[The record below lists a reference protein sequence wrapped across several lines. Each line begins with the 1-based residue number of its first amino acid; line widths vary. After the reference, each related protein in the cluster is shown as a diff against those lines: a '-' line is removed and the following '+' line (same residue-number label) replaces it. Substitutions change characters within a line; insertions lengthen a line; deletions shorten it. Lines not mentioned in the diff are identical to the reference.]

1 MLLRGMET
9 SAPDREHDAVRL
21 SRDTLGSIG
30 ARLPVPRYEAAGLC
44 GGIVHLGVGGF
55 HRSHLAAYVHDL
67 LQDGRTA
74 YSIVG
79 AGLLPSDK
87 SMADALR
94 AQGGLYVL
102 IERDGVDARAA
113 VIGSISEYIFAADDS
128 RPLVRTMADQATH
141 IVSLTITES
150 GYPVEA
156 GVFVDSA
163 ELREDARSDCPASA
177 FGVIA
182 CALDARRRSGL
193 PPFTVMSCDNLPGNG
208 DVARVAT
215 LGAAA
220 LRSDR
225 LARWVET
232 SGAFPNAMVD
242 RITPATTDA
251 DRRFVSREF
260 GFEDRWPVACEP
272 FRQWALEDEF
282 CDGRPPF
289 EQAGVLTTTDVSPY
303 ERMKLRLLNG
313 SHTGLAYHAA
323 LAGIE
328 LVDQAMAE
336 PAIERFVRTLM
347 HEEVAPNLAPPNGID
362 LDEYQASLIHRFS
375 NPATGDQVARV
386 CLDGSSKFPT
396 FIVPSVEA
404 QLDRGGSVRML
415 ALVLAGWCR
424 YLRGQGDDG
433 SRLNL
438 AHDPFLAD
446 AVDAAVASREDP
458 RRFLQYGRALGS
470 RLADSERLV
479 ETFTDALDSLERFG
493 SLATLAAWTA

>member
-1 MLLRGMET
+1 VST
-9 SAPDREHDAVRL
+9 KSAAEREDEDVRL
-21 SRDTLGSIG
+21 DRDRLGSIA
-30 ARLPVPRYEAAGLC
+30 ARLPVPRYDQTDLC

-55 HRSHLAAYVHDL
+55 HRSHLAAYLHDL
-67 LQDGRTA
+67 LQAHRTA

-79 AGLLPSDK
+79 AGLLPSDLG
-87 SMADALR
+87 MADALL

-102 IERDGVDARAA
+102 IERDGADAHAA
-113 VIGSISEYIFAADDS
+113 VIGSISHYLYAAADS
-128 RPLVRTMADQATH
+128 GPLVRTMADPSTH

-150 GYPVEA
+150 GYPVVA
-156 GVFVDSA
+156 GQFVETD

-177 FGVIA
+177 FGVLA
-182 CALDARRRSGL
+182 CALDARRQAGL
-193 PPFTVMSCDNLPGNG
+193 PPFTIMSCDNLPGNG
-208 DVARVAT
+208 DVARVAAI
-215 LGAAA
+215 GAAA
-220 LRSDR
+220 MRSDR
-225 LARWVET
+225 LAQWIET

-251 DRRFVSREF
+251 DRQFVRSRFGV
-260 GFEDRWPVACEP
+260 EDRWPVACEP

-289 EQAGVLTTTDVSPY
+289 EEAGVVTTTDVSPY
-303 ERMKLRLLNG
+303 EQMKLRLLNG

-347 HEEVAPNLAPPNGID
+347 RDEVAPNLVSPRGID

-375 NPATGDQVARV
+375 NPAIGDQVARV

-404 QLDRGGSVRML
+404 QVERGGSVRML

-424 YLRGQGDDG
+424 YLRGRADDG
-433 SRLNL
+433 SPLTL

-446 AVDAAVASREDP
+446 AVDAAMASREEP
-458 RRFLQYGRALGS
+458 RRFMGYSRALGT
-470 RLADSERLV
+470 RLGDSDRLV
-479 ETFTDALDSLERFG
+479 ETFSDALDSLERVG
-493 SLATLAAWTA
+493 SLATLAAWTQSSA